1 MSAATPLRVEVV
13 SDVVCPWCYIGKRRL
28 EKALALVGGGLAPQV
43 SWLPFQLNPDLPVD
57 GMPRAEY
64 RRAKFGS
71 LERGR
76 QLDARVA
83 AEGRSEGIEF
93 ALERIERTPNTFA
106 AHQLVD
112 LAQQAGAGGAVVDAL
127 FRAYFEEARDVGDRA
142 VLLGIAEAAGL
153 ARADL
158 EACWSDAAEAQRLAQ
173 LEESMKALGISG
185 VPTFILQRKFGLS
198 GAQPP
203 EALAE
208 AMREAARTPL
218 AAG

>member
-1 MSAATPLRVEVV
+1 MSAATLLRVEVV
-13 SDVVCPWCYIGKRRL
+13 SDVVCPWCYIGKRRM
-28 EKALALVGGGLAPQV
+28 ERALALVGDSLAPQV
-43 SWLPFQLNPDLPVD
+43 TWLPFQLNPDMPAE

-83 AEGRSEGIEF
+83 AEGRGEGIEF

-106 AHQLVD
+106 AHQLID
-112 LAQQAGAGGAVVDAL
+112 LAQQAGAGSAIVDAL
-127 FRAYFEEARDVGDRA
+127 FRAYFEEARDVGDRG

-153 ARADL
+153 ERADV
-158 EACWSDAAEAQRLAQ
+158 EARWADAAEAQRLAH

-185 VPTFILQRKFGLS
+185 VPTFILERKFGVS
-198 GAQPP
+198 GAQPA
-203 EALAE
+203 EALAA
-208 AMREAARTPL
+208 AMREAA
-218 AAG
+218 AG